1 MKERYNIKI
10 TDIQLTILSDE
21 PEDFVYSTVAQLNDR
36 ISDLC
41 VRNKRCS
48 KLDAALLCALDSTG
62 EKIKADKKIKNLE
75 AQISLYEATNKR
87 LREEIEALRKSAPAP
102 MPAGETVSEPA
113 AAAEEIQ
120 AEPQVPAAEEA
131 QPAEQPKEE
140 TVSEPEV
147 KQLSIEDIPVPETA
161 EDEKEEPAEAAVP
174 QKMQEEAPLHDD
186 KLRQIEQLLRRR
198 SEEHSAHAAP
208 AEKKNEEA
216 VPEEAAAPVSRDEKL
231 RQIEDL
237 LRKNGS
243 AKSLSEVL
251 HNAIG
256 N

>member
-21 PEDFVYSTVAQLNDR
+21 PEDFVHTTVAQLNDR

-41 VRNKRCS
+41 VQNKRCS

-87 LREEIEALRKSAPAP
+87 LREELETLRSACSAPSVPATKEAILP
-102 MPAGETVSEPA
+102 AAEIAAEEIPAENSPAGETPAEPA
-113 AAAEEIQ
+113 AETS
-120 AEPQVPAAEEA
+120 VTREEA
-131 QPAEQPKEE
+131 R
-140 TVSEPEV
+140 
-147 KQLSIEDIPVPETA
+147 QLSIEDIPA
-161 EDEKEEPAEAAVP
+161 EDPAAAPEDASSSESEEKEPDAE
-174 QKMQEEAPLHDD
+174 ESLHDD

-198 SEEHSAHAAP
+198 SEDHSTHT
-208 AEKKNEEA
+208 
-216 VPEEAAAPVSRDEKL
+216 VPQEQKDDAAAPETPAPASRDEKL

>member
-21 PEDFVYSTVAQLNDR
+21 PEDFVHSTVAQLNDR

-87 LREEIEALRKSAPAP
+87 LREELDALRSAPSAPAVP
-102 MPAGETVSEPA
+102 VTEEEEIPSEEPAAEEIPAEDSPAQETPAEPAADTSASRQEVRQLSLEDISAKEPA
-113 AAAEEIQ
+113 AAPEEAVSAESE
-120 AEPQVPAAEEA
+120 EKESAAEE
-131 QPAEQPKEE
+131 
-140 TVSEPEV
+140 S
-147 KQLSIEDIPVPETA
+147 
-161 EDEKEEPAEAAVP
+161 
-174 QKMQEEAPLHDD
+174 LHDD

-198 SEEHSAHAAP
+198 SEEHSAHSAP
-208 AEKKNEEA
+208 QEQKDD
-216 VPEEAAAPVSRDEKL
+216 AAAPETPAPASRDEKL

>member
-21 PEDFVYSTVAQLNDR
+21 PEDFVYATVAQLNDR
-36 ISDLC
+36 ISDLS
-41 VRNKRCS
+41 VKNKRCS
-48 KLDAALLCALDSTG
+48 KLDAALLCALDSMG
-62 EKIKADKKIKNLE
+62 EKTKADKKIKNLE

-87 LREEIEALRKSAPAP
+87 LREELDALRSAF
-102 MPAGETVSEPA
+102 PA
-113 AAAEEIQ
+113 AAVKEEAEI
-120 AEPQVPAAEEA
+120 PAEEA
-131 QPAEQPKEE
+131 PAEEPVNEE
-140 TVSEPEV
+140 PAKEPEEPV
-147 KQLSIEDIPVPETA
+147 KKEAAPEEKAQQLSIEDIPE
-161 EDEKEEPAEAAVP
+161 EEPAAEEKAEETPA
-174 QKMQEEAPLHDD
+174 EAPLHDD

-198 SEEHSAHAAP
+198 SEEHAAQAAPEEKKESEAP
-208 AEKKNEEA
+208 AEESS
-216 VPEEAAAPVSRDEKL
+216 APATRDEKL

-243 AKSLSEVL
+243 VKTLSEVL